1 MKLKDLEIEFFVV
14 TVGAFGTDPI
24 ARTFAVVVPIMSNA
38 VAVKKGEE
46 LSLEIIINKET
57 KRKEGSWKTD
67 AARDAQAPKA
77 KAKAKT
83 AANSLEVATEI

>member
-1 MKLKDLEIEFFVV
+1 M
-14 TVGAFGTDPI
+14 T
-24 ARTFAVVVPIMSNA
+24 NA
-38 VAVKKGEE
+38 VAVKKGDE
-46 LSLEIIINKET
+46 LSLEIIVRKET

-67 AARDAQAPKA
+67 VAKDAQHPKA

>member
-1 MKLKDLEIEFFVV
+1 M
-14 TVGAFGTDPI
+14 T
-24 ARTFAVVVPIMSNA
+24 
-38 VAVKKGEE
+38 
-46 LSLEIIINKET
+46 LEIITRKET

-67 AARDAQAPKA
+67 VARAAQVPKP

>member
-1 MKLKDLEIEFFVV
+1 M
-14 TVGAFGTDPI
+14 T
-24 ARTFAVVVPIMSNA
+24 NA

-46 LSLEIIINKET
+46 LSLEIIIKKET

-67 AARDAQAPKA
+67 VARAAQGLKP

>member
-1 MKLKDLEIEFFVV
+1 M
-14 TVGAFGTDPI
+14 
-24 ARTFAVVVPIMSNA
+24 
-38 VAVKKGEE
+38 
-46 LSLEIIINKET
+46 SLEVIVRRET

-67 AARDAQAPKA
+67 VARDAQAPKA